1 MITGTINK
9 PLLYLFLLVL
19 MTASCQST
27 AQQEGGFKDL
37 TVGEFEAKM
46 AEEGVVVLDVR
57 TPGETA
63 EGMIEGAK
71 EIDFRA
77 EDFQAQLEQ
86 LDKDATYVVYCRSGG
101 RSASACS
108 IMQEMGFKD
117 VYNLVGGYQRWSA
130 EH

>member
-1 MITGTINK
+1 MITGRINK

-19 MTASCQST
+19 MTASCQSA
-27 AQQEGGFKDL
+27 AQQETSFKDL
-37 TVGEFEAKM
+37 TVSEFEAKM
-46 AEEGVVVLDVR
+46 AEEGVVILDVR

-71 EIDFRA
+71 EIDFRG
-77 EDFQAQLEQ
+77 EDFQAQLEE

-108 IMQEMGFKD
+108 MMQEMGFKD